1 MTLLVPEITNRLIS
15 LGFSGNGTG
24 GHMARSMMLEEIAA
38 LSKNLPVDTAPEG
51 YKNAILEDNA
61 LGKPTYSS
69 RQKSLRHLVQLYSLN
84 PSFALFR
91 IFRTLSETDISS
103 LPLLAVICSFC
114 RDPQLRYSFGLI
126 EGLRPG
132 EVLPREKM
140 EAYLEAGF
148 PNRFSVIMKQSLAKN
163 VNATWTA
170 AGHLKGK
177 AIKKRALPAPQ
188 FVASIYAMF
197 AGYLTGLRGEMLLN
211 SVFSHLAGHKDST
224 ILQSHLSS
232 GSARGWLRYR
242 SAGGV
247 IEIDF
252 TPMLTVQER
261 DLLHGS
267 D

>member
-1 MTLLVPEITNRLIS
+1 MTLVVPEITNRLIS

-24 GHMARSMMLEEIAA
+24 GHMARSMMLNEITA
-38 LSKNLPVDTAPEG
+38 LCKNLPVDTVLED
-51 YKNAILEDNA
+51 YKKAILDANV
-61 LGKPTYSS
+61 LGKPTFSS
-69 RQKSLRHLVQLYSLN
+69 RQKSLRHLVQLYSLD
-84 PSFALFR
+84 PKFALFR
-91 IFRTLSETDISS
+91 IFRKLTEIDTSS
-103 LPLLAVICSFC
+103 LPLFAVICAYC
-114 RDPQLRYSFGLI
+114 RDPQLRTSFTLI
-126 EGLRPG
+126 ESLREG

-140 EAYLEAGF
+140 ESCLEEAY
-148 PNRFSVIMKQSLAKN
+148 PNRYSVIMKQSLAQH

-170 AGHLKGK
+170 AGHLIGR
-177 AIKKRALPAPQ
+177 AIKKRTLPAPR

-211 SVFSHLAGHKDST
+211 SVFAHLAGHKDST

-261 DLLHGS
+261 ELLHGS